1 MKELKLVKVLL
12 VSVIL
17 QLLLLAP
24 RIANW
29 VLKFLETLIKIL
41 RKTIESLIE
50 NSKKEILG

>member
-12 VSVIL
+12 ISVIL

>member
-12 VSVIL
+12 ISVIL

-24 RIANW
+24 RIVNW